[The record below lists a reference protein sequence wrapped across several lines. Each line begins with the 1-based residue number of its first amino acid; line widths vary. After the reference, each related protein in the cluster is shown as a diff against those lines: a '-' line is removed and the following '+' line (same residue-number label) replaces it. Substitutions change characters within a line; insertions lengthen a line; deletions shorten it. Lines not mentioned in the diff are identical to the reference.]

1 MVYLRPTLEL
11 IFKSMDKN
19 GLKEVIRKY
28 QEKLK
33 DFKPYLQRIDDSITE
48 YEGAMKDAGEYMS
61 SGMQNRIAE
70 VRKALSKFDELN
82 QKIAGLKDN
91 L

>member
-1 MVYLRPTLEL
+1 
-11 IFKSMDKN
+11 MDKN

-33 DFKPYLQRIDDSITE
+33 DFKPHLQRIDDSITE

>member
-1 MVYLRPTLEL
+1 
-11 IFKSMDKN
+11 MDKN
-19 GLKEVIRKY
+19 GLKEVIKKY

-33 DFKPYLQRIDDSITE
+33 DFKPHLQRIDDSITE